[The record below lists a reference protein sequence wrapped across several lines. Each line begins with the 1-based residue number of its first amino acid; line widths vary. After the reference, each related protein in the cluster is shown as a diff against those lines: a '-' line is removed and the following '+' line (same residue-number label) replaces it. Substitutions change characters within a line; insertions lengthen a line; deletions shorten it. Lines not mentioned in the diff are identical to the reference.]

1 MNNAKTVNDYLQEL
15 KSENKKVHYI
25 AYLMIGVLILV
36 LVVSVLR
43 KFYLTLIFAGVAV
56 LLQFLVFRKAQKNYV
71 KKCEDANLELTTMR
85 GINADTIEEKGTCVT
100 EDLVSGAHIIPFVA
114 KTFTSFKAIKG
125 SRDGVKVS
133 CSDISVVERKDES
146 SIAAEVC
153 TGNWM
158 HFDLKEKTDIHAIII
173 EDDLISEASRRA
185 YFDGAEYKE
194 MDLPEGFPKR
204 FHIYVSSALAEDAK
218 IPTDS
223 FLNKFKSLSDY
234 TPGKIGM
241 SISDDKADVFI
252 KNRFL
257 AAGFTPQQPVDETT
271 LTRDPYPELVHAL
284 ELTDFL
290 SR

>member
-15 KSENKKVHYI
+15 KSDNKKVHYI

-43 KFYLTLIFAGVAV
+43 QFYLTLLFVGVAI
-56 LLQFLVFRKAQKNYV
+56 LLQFLVFRKAQKEYI
-71 KKCEDANLELTTMR
+71 KKCENANLELTTMR
-85 GINADTIEEKGTCVT
+85 EINADIIEEKGTCIT
-100 EDLVSGAHIIPFVA
+100 EDLVYKAHIIPFVA
-114 KTFTSFKAIKG
+114 KTFTSFKAING
-125 SRDGVKVS
+125 SKDGVKVS
-133 CSDISVVERKDES
+133 CSDISVVERKDEG

-158 HFDLKEKTDIHAIII
+158 HFELTENTDIHVIII
-173 EDDLISEASRRA
+173 EDDLISDVSRRV
-185 YFDGAEYKE
+185 YFEQAEYKE
-194 MDLPEGFPKR
+194 MILPEGFPKR
-204 FHIYVSSALAEDAK
+204 FHMYVSSALTEDAK

-241 SISDDKADVFI
+241 SISDNTVDVFI

-257 AAGFTPQQPVDETT
+257 AAGFTAQQPIDGTT
-271 LTRDPYPELVHAL
+271 LTRDPYPELVHAI
-284 ELTDFL
+284 ELIDFM